1 MHARTMH
8 VCVVDADGVT
18 REHVNLPCDAGRFLM
33 LIGPYR
39 EQVVVSCECLFAWYW
54 LADLCQAEGISFV
67 LGHALSMKA
76 IHGGKTKSDKID
88 SEKIARLLRGGMLPQ
103 AYVYPK
109 AMRATRDRAPTRSVG
124 RGDGCSWCVS
134 EARRSRM

>member
-1 MHARTMH
+1 MRFYQRQHGFYCGVDLHARTMH
-8 VCVVDADGVT
+8 VCVVDAAGVT
-18 REHVNLPCDAGRFLM
+18 QEHVNLPCDAGRFLT

-39 EQVVVSCECLFAWYW
+39 EQLVVSCECLFAWYW

-88 SEKIARLLRGGMLPQ
+88 SDRQ
-103 AYVYPK
+103 
-109 AMRATRDRAPTRSVG
+109 RASEVGVLGSRAV
-124 RGDGCSWCVS
+124 D
-134 EARRSRM
+134 AA